1 MSEPSVAEESQ
12 RPSAELT
19 RLGLVAFSWF
29 AAWGIGS
36 VVISWI
42 GTKQLHL
49 SGRPFSWIQMSPQL
63 PPLLLLLLGGAIAD
77 RVDPRR
83 LLQSVHWATIA
94 PVAAFAAIVVASSAT
109 VPLLVG
115 YGLCVGIGSAFASP
129 PRDSLLSHV
138 AGPNLMS
145 AVTALT
151 IAQFGGQALGSLG
164 GGRAEALGIPA
175 MLGLQGLLL
184 AGGALAARGLPRVER
199 SAAPALP
206 RAWLAGVASVVRTP
220 ALRVPVGLVTAIGTF
235 FMGPFFVAFPLIVR
249 DVYQGGANE
258 LGWILAT
265 FPLGTILGSL
275 AIRARGGIARKGRAM
290 LLAMTNGTL
299 NLALLS
305 LGLPYWGFLLCA
317 LIWGTGGAVFINSSR
332 TLVQET
338 APPEQRGRILA
349 VYQLGFVGS
358 APLGM
363 LLTGFLCE
371 TFGPLGALRVCA
383 LGMALVIASVATF
396 SSARRL

>member
-1 MSEPSVAEESQ
+1 MSAPASRGADTPLV
-12 RPSAELT
+12 

-29 AAWGIGS
+29 AAWGIS
-36 VVISWI
+36 AVVISWI
-42 GTKQLHL
+42 GTNQLQL

-63 PPLLLLLLGGAIAD
+63 PPLLLLVLGGAIAD
-77 RVDPRR
+77 RMDSRQ
-83 LLQSVHWATIA
+83 LLERVHWATLV
-94 PVAAFAAIVVASSAT
+94 PVAAFAAVVVLGT
-109 VPLLVG
+109 VTLPLLAA
-115 YGLCVGIGSAFASP
+115 YGLCLGVGSAFAAP

-138 AGPNLMS
+138 AGPNLMA

-151 IAQFGGQALGSLG
+151 IAQFGGQAVGSLG
-164 GGRAEALGIPA
+164 GGRAESLGVPA
-175 MLGLQGLLL
+175 MLGAQAALL
-184 AGGALAARGLPRVER
+184 ALGALAARGLPRVER
-199 SAAPALP
+199 SAAPAQP
-206 RAWLAGVASVVRTP
+206 RAWLAGLASVVRTP
-220 ALRVPVGLVTAIGTF
+220 ALRVPVGLVTAIGVF
-235 FMGPFFVAFPLIVR
+235 FMGPFIVAFPLIVR

-265 FPLGTILGSL
+265 FPTGTILGSF

-290 LLAMTNGTL
+290 LLAMANGTL

-317 LIWGTGGAVFINSSR
+317 LAWGTGGAVFINSSR

-358 APLGM
+358 GPLGM

-371 TFGPLGALRVCA
+371 TFGPLTALRISAV
-383 LGMALVIASVATF
+383 GMACVISGVALL

>member
-1 MSEPSVAEESQ
+1 MSGSADE
-12 RPSAELT
+12 RPNPALL
-19 RLGLVAFSWF
+19 RLGVVAFTWF
-29 AAWGIGS
+29 AAWGIS
-36 VVISWI
+36 AVVISWI
-42 GTKQLHL
+42 GTKQLQL

-63 PPLLLLLLGGAIAD
+63 PPLLLLVLGGAIAD
-77 RVDPRR
+77 RMDSRR
-83 LLQSVHWATIA
+83 LLQRVHWATLA
-94 PVAAFAAIVVASSAT
+94 PVAAFGAIVVGGAVT
-109 VPLLVG
+109 LPLLVA
-115 YGLCVGIGSAFASP
+115 YGLCLGIGSAFAAP

-138 AGPNLMS
+138 AGTNLMA

-151 IAQFGGQALGSLG
+151 IAQFGGQAVGSLG

-175 MLGLQGLLL
+175 MLGAQGVLL
-184 AGGALAARGLPRVER
+184 AIGALAARGLPRVER
-199 SAAPALP
+199 HPTPAQP
-206 RAWLAGVASVVRTP
+206 RAWLAGLASVVRTP
-220 ALRVPVGLVTAIGTF
+220 ALRVPVGLVTAIGVF
-235 FMGPFFVAFPLIVR
+235 FMGPFIVAFPLIVR

-265 FPLGTILGSL
+265 FPTGTILGSL

-290 LLAMTNGTL
+290 LLAMANGTL

-317 LIWGTGGAVFINSSR
+317 LAWGTGGAVFINSSR

-338 APPEQRGRILA
+338 APPAQRGRILA

-358 APLGM
+358 GPLGM

-371 TFGPLGALRVCA
+371 TFGPLRALRISAAC
-383 LGMALVIASVATF
+383 MALVIASVATL

>member
-1 MSEPSVAEESQ
+1 MNDAEPQ
-12 RPSAELT
+12 RPSPELV
-19 RLGLVAFSWF
+19 RLGLVSFSWF
-29 AAWGIGS
+29 AAWGISS

-63 PPLLLLLLGGAIAD
+63 PPLLLLVLGGAIAD
-77 RVDPRR
+77 RVDPRG
-83 LLQSVHWATIA
+83 LLRSVHWATLVPIA
-94 PVAAFAAIVVASSAT
+94 VFAALVIADAVT
-109 VPLLVG
+109 LPLLVG
-115 YGLCVGIGSAFASP
+115 YALCLGIGSAFASP

-138 AGPNLMS
+138 AGSNLMN

-164 GGRAEALGIPA
+164 GGRAEAVGIPA
-175 MLGLQGLLL
+175 MLGVQALLL
-184 AGGALAARGLPRVER
+184 AGGAVAARGLPRVER
-199 SAAPALP
+199 GGEPARP
-206 RAWLAGVASVVRTP
+206 RAWLAGLASVVRTP
-220 ALRVPVGLVTAIGTF
+220 ALRVPVGLVTAIGVF
-235 FMGPFFVAFPLIVR
+235 FMGPFLVAFPLIVR
-249 DVYQGGANE
+249 DVYHGGANE

-305 LGLPYWGFLLCA
+305 VGLPYWGFLVCA
-317 LIWGTGGAVFINSSR
+317 LLWGTGGAVFINSSR

-358 APLGM
+358 GPIGM

-371 TFGPLGALRVCA
+371 SFGPLVALRICA
-383 LGMALVIASVATF
+383 LGMALVIGSVAAL